1 MQGLGSVGRSQQSNV
16 SATCSVPGTQEGS
29 PRVSYLIFPWK
40 EDLVCPLPN
49 LRSRN
54 RPPRRKV
61 FGREGKGK
69 SICMCNKAEVRERE
83 RRSRR

>member
-1 MQGLGSVGRSQQSNV
+1 MGLSGDHSSQMCP
-16 SATCSVPGTQEGS
+16 ATCSVPGTQEGS